1 MLIQSQTRAQT
12 LEEVT
17 RLLQQYVA
25 INTSN
30 PPGDTT
36 KAADFLTAILEKE
49 GVPVTRYESA
59 PGKVIVYARLKATVS
74 PPAGRA
80 ILLLHHMDVVPADRA
95 QWKTD
100 PFTPVIKGDEL
111 WGRGSMDMKGQGV
124 AQLVAFLMLK
134 RQNVPRTRDVILMAE
149 PDEEVGGALGARWMI
164 ANHYAELDPEYVI
177 DEGGFGSTD
186 LFAPNKMVYGVS
198 VAEKKI
204 VWLKLRAEG
213 VAGHGSQPTDTNPND
228 RLVRAL
234 ARLLGNDVGR
244 AFQGREGGPE
254 RPALQP
260 SREPTVLD
268 MMQAKV
274 GAFAQNNF
282 TNAIQH
288 STISL
293 TWFRSGVGDPPKI
306 NVIPSVAEAGLDCR
320 VLPGTTKDQWIA
332 EIARR
337 LDDPAIK
344 IELINESD
352 DPVVTSQDTPL
363 YRNIEK
369 AIQRRHPEAIVTPV
383 LIPYGTDSNAFRPTG
398 VKSYGIF
405 PALLPADVV
414 GSMHGDGEHISL
426 ASVREGAQLFF
437 EALRDTL
444 SPSTAPRAAAP
455 IRVMLLDGESGG
467 PYHDWKRTTQVLK
480 KQLDETGLFQVDVVT
495 APPAGSSFSAFKPA
509 FTTYQAVVLNYDAP
523 DERWPAAPRTSFE
536 QYVNGGGGVVS
547 VHASDN
553 AFPGWK
559 A

>member
-1 MLIQSQTRAQT
+1 LVSFVLLDRPARAQE
-12 LEEVT
+12 LNEVT

-25 INTSN
+25 IDTAN
-30 PPGDTT
+30 PPGDTR
-36 KAADFLTAILEKE
+36 KAADFLAAILERE
-49 GVPVTRYESA
+49 GIPVTRYESA
-59 PGKVIVYARLKATVS
+59 PGKAIIYGRLKATVS
-74 PPAGRA
+74 PPAGKA

-100 PFTPVIKGDEL
+100 PFTPTIQGDDL

-164 ANHYAELDPEYVI
+164 ANHYAELDPEYVL

-186 LFAPNKMVYGVS
+186 LFAPNKTVYGIS

-228 RLVRAL
+228 RLVKAL
-234 ARLLGNDVGR
+234 TRLLGPDG
-244 AFQGREGGPE
+244 A
-254 RPALQP
+254 RPSASP
-260 SREPTVLD
+260 APRSSEPTVID

-274 GAFAQNNF
+274 GAFAQNKF
-282 TNAIQH
+282 TNAIQR

-320 VLPGTTKDQWIA
+320 VLPGISRDRWIA
-332 EIARR
+332 EVTRR
-337 LDDPAIK
+337 LGDPGIK

-352 DPVVTSQDTPL
+352 DPVVTTQDAPL
-363 YRNIEK
+363 YRNIEA
-369 AIQRRHPEAIVTPV
+369 AIKRHHPDAIVTPI
-383 LIPYGTDSNAFRPTG
+383 LIPYGTDSNAFRPRG

-414 GSMHGDGEHISL
+414 ASMHGDGEHVSL
-426 ASVREGAQLFF
+426 TSVREGAQVLF
-437 EALRDTL
+437 EALRDSL
-444 SPSTAPRAAAP
+444 A
-455 IRVMLLDGESGG
+455 
-467 PYHDWKRTTQVLK
+467 K
-480 KQLDETGLFQVDVVT
+480 
-495 APPAGSSFSAFKPA
+495 
-509 FTTYQAVVLNYDAP
+509 
-523 DERWPAAPRTSFE
+523 
-536 QYVNGGGGVVS
+536 
-547 VHASDN
+547 
-553 AFPGWK
+553 
-559 A
+559 